1 MDRTEASDAFNAGS
15 IPVGCIYI
23 TLIIGR
29 DERSRLRLFAIKELF
44 FRIWKGRNMWKEK
57 LHFLGN
63 YIIKHSKVVLPAV
76 VVVAVAVTVSVSLS
90 MNNRHREEQQN
101 AESAA
106 AASSEIATEPTTED
120 VSLVANEEGAVYTL
134 VATYYNAMAT
144 GDETTL
150 RSVCDEISDKDMYR
164 YLELAQYID
173 YYPTLEIYTKTG
185 PEEGSVIAYVYY
197 KIAFVGHE
205 EEVPGYQALYICT
218 NDQGEMYIKRGENSE
233 EVNDYIK
240 TVSTQDDVVEFNN
253 KITVEYNELMV
264 DHPEVLQYIS
274 ELDSQVSIAVGEKL
288 ANQVAGDQNTDTSAE
303 GGDQAADGQDT
314 SAEGTEQPAEE
325 QGPQYVTTTTTVN
338 VRSSDSEQ
346 ADKLGKVAGGTKLQ
360 VLEQRANG
368 WTKVDYEGKEGY
380 IKTEFL
386 QLAESAAGAET
397 IGTVTATTNINVRA
411 SASETADRL
420 GVLSGGDSAE
430 LVGTEGDWSKIRYNG
445 QIGYVKSEYVQ

>member
-1 MDRTEASDAFNAGS
+1 
-15 IPVGCIYI
+15 
-23 TLIIGR
+23 
-29 DERSRLRLFAIKELF
+29 
-44 FRIWKGRNMWKEK
+44 MWKEK

-205 EEVPGYQALYICT
+205 EEVPGYQALYFFT

>member
-1 MDRTEASDAFNAGS
+1 
-15 IPVGCIYI
+15 
-23 TLIIGR
+23 
-29 DERSRLRLFAIKELF
+29 
-44 FRIWKGRNMWKEK
+44 MWKEK

-120 VSLVANEEGAVYTL
+120 VPLVANEEGAVYTL

-288 ANQVAGDQNTDTSAE
+288 ANQVAGDQSTDTSAE

-386 QLAESAAGAET
+386 QLAESAAGAEI

-430 LVGTEGDWSKIRYNG
+430 LVGTEGDWSKIKYNG

>member
-29 DERSRLRLFAIKELF
+29 EMREAACGFLQFKEY
-44 FRIWKGRNMWKEK
+44 FRIRKGLYMWKEK
-57 LHFLGN
+57 IHSIGN
-63 YIIKHSKVVLPAV
+63 YIIKHNKVVLPAV
-76 VVVAVAVTVSVSLS
+76 VVVAVAITVSVSLS
-90 MNNRHREEQQN
+90 LSNRHKEAQQE
-101 AESAA
+101 AEIASAA
-106 AASSEIATEPTTED
+106 SEMATETATEE
-120 VSLVANEEGAVYTL
+120 VPLVANEEGAIYTL
-134 VATYYNAMAT
+134 IATYYNAMAT
-144 GDETTL
+144 GDEETL

-164 YLELAQYID
+164 YVELSQYID

-197 KIAFVGHE
+197 KISFVGHE

-218 NDQGEMYIKRGENSE
+218 NDQGGLYIKRGENSE
-233 EVNDYIK
+233 EVNEYIK

-288 ANQVAGDQNTDTSAE
+288 ANQVAGETQVAE
-303 GGDQAADGQDT
+303 AGTEEGSTDGQDT
-314 SAEGTEQPAEE
+314 QSENGEQKEAED

-346 ADKLGKVAGGTKLQ
+346 ADKLGKVSGGTKLQ
-360 VLEQRANG
+360 VLEQRPNG

-386 QLAESAAGAET
+386 QLAESAAGTET

-430 LVGTEGDWSKIRYNG
+430 LVGTEGDWSKIKYNG

>member
-1 MDRTEASDAFNAGS
+1 
-15 IPVGCIYI
+15 
-23 TLIIGR
+23 
-29 DERSRLRLFAIKELF
+29 
-44 FRIWKGRNMWKEK
+44 MWKENI
-57 LHFLGN
+57 HSVGN
-63 YIIKHSKVVLPAV
+63 YIIKHTKIILPAV
-76 VVVAVAVTVSVSLS
+76 VVAAVAVTVSVSLS
-90 MNNRHREEQQN
+90 LGNKHREEQKA
-101 AESAA
+101 AEIETFTGEAIT
-106 AASSEIATEPTTED
+106 EVATEEVP
-120 VSLVANEEGAVYTL
+120 LVANNEGAVYSL

-144 GDETTL
+144 GDEDTL

-164 YLELAQYID
+164 YLELSQYID

-218 NDQGEMYIKRGENSE
+218 NDQGGLYIKRGENSG

-240 TVSTQDDVVEFNN
+240 KVSTQDDVVEFNN

-274 ELDSQVSIAVGEKL
+274 ELDSQVSVAVGEKL
-288 ANQVAGDQNTDTSAE
+288 ANQVAGDQNTDASAE
-303 GGDQAADGQDT
+303 GGEQPAEGQDT
-314 SAEGTEQPAEE
+314 STEGGEQPTED
-325 QGPQYVTTTTTVN
+325 QGPQYVTATTTVN

-346 ADKLGKVAGGTKLQ
+346 ADKLGKVTGGTKLQ
-360 VLEQRANG
+360 VLEQRPNG

-386 QLAESAAGAET
+386 QAAESAAGAEA

-430 LVGTEGDWSKIRYNG
+430 LIGTEGDWSKIKYNG

>member
-1 MDRTEASDAFNAGS
+1 
-15 IPVGCIYI
+15 
-23 TLIIGR
+23 
-29 DERSRLRLFAIKELF
+29 
-44 FRIWKGRNMWKEK
+44 MWKEK
-57 LHFLGN
+57 IHSIGN
-63 YIIKHSKVVLPAV
+63 YIIKHNKIVLPAV

-90 MNNRHREEQQN
+90 MNSRHKEAQQEAE
-101 AESAA
+101 AESAL
-106 AASSEIATEPTTED
+106 AASQAETETASQEVP
-120 VSLVANEEGAVYTL
+120 LVANEEGDIYSL
-134 VATYYNAMAT
+134 IATYYNAMAT
-144 GDETTL
+144 GDESTL
-150 RSVCDEISDKDMYR
+150 RAVCDEISDKDMYR
-164 YLELAQYID
+164 YVELAQYID

-185 PEEGSVIAYVYY
+185 PEDGSVIAYVYY
-197 KIAFVGHE
+197 KIKFVGHD

-218 NDQGEMYIKRGENSE
+218 NDQGELYIKRGENSE

-288 ANQVAGDQNTDTSAE
+288 ANQVAGDSQNTEGENTEGTTDGGQETPTE
-303 GGDQAADGQDT
+303 GGD
-314 SAEGTEQPAEE
+314 QPAEE

-346 ADKLGKVAGGTKLQ
+346 ADKLGKVSGGTKLQ
-360 VLEQRANG
+360 LLEQRPNG

-380 IKTEFL
+380 IKSEFL
-386 QLAESAAGAET
+386 QTVENSAGAET

-411 SASETADRL
+411 SASETAERL
-420 GVLSGGDSAE
+420 GVLSGGDSAD
-430 LVGTEGDWSKIRYNG
+430 LISTEGDWSKIKYNG

>member
-29 DERSRLRLFAIKELF
+29 EMREAACGFLQFKEY
-44 FRIWKGRNMWKEK
+44 FRIRKGLYMWKEK
-57 LHFLGN
+57 IHSIGN
-63 YIIKHSKVVLPAV
+63 YIIKHNKVVLPAV
-76 VVVAVAVTVSVSLS
+76 VVVAVAITVSVSLS
-90 MNNRHREEQQN
+90 LSNRHKEAQQE
-101 AESAA
+101 AEIASAA
-106 AASSEIATEPTTED
+106 SETATETATEE
-120 VSLVANEEGAVYTL
+120 VPLVANEEGAIYTL
-134 VATYYNAMAT
+134 IATYYNAMAT
-144 GDETTL
+144 GDEETL

-164 YLELAQYID
+164 YVELSQYID

-197 KIAFVGHE
+197 KISFVGHE

-218 NDQGEMYIKRGENSE
+218 NDQGGLYIKRGENSE
-233 EVNDYIK
+233 EVNEYIK

-288 ANQVAGDQNTDTSAE
+288 ANQVAGETQVAE
-303 GGDQAADGQDT
+303 AGTEEGSTDGQDT
-314 SAEGTEQPAEE
+314 QTENGEQQEAED

-338 VRSSDSEQ
+338 VRNSDSEQ
-346 ADKLGKVAGGTKLQ
+346 ADKLGKVSGGTKLQ
-360 VLEQRANG
+360 VLEQRPNG

-386 QLAESAAGAET
+386 QLAESAAETET

-430 LVGTEGDWSKIRYNG
+430 LVGTEGDWSKIKYNG

>member
-29 DERSRLRLFAIKELF
+29 EMREAACGFLQFKEY
-44 FRIWKGRNMWKEK
+44 FRIRKGLYMWKEK
-57 LHFLGN
+57 IHSIGN
-63 YIIKHSKVVLPAV
+63 YIIKHNKVVLPAV
-76 VVVAVAVTVSVSLS
+76 VVVAVAITVSVSLS
-90 MNNRHREEQQN
+90 LSNRHKEAQQE
-101 AESAA
+101 AEIASAA
-106 AASSEIATEPTTED
+106 SETATETATED
-120 VSLVANEEGAVYTL
+120 VPLVANEEGAVYTL
-134 VATYYNAMAT
+134 IATYYNAMAT
-144 GDETTL
+144 GDEETL

-164 YLELAQYID
+164 YVELSQYID

-197 KIAFVGHE
+197 KISFVGHE

-218 NDQGEMYIKRGENSE
+218 NDQGGLYIKRGENSE

-264 DHPEVLQYIS
+264 EHPEVLQYIS

-288 ANQVAGDQNTDTSAE
+288 ANQVAGETQVAE
-303 GGDQAADGQDT
+303 AGTEEGSTDGQDT
-314 SAEGTEQPAEE
+314 QTENGEQQEAEE

-346 ADKLGKVAGGTKLQ
+346 ADKLGKVSGGTKLQ
-360 VLEQRANG
+360 VLEQRPNG

-430 LVGTEGDWSKIRYNG
+430 LVGTEGDWSKIKYNG

>member
-1 MDRTEASDAFNAGS
+1 M
-15 IPVGCIYI
+15 
-23 TLIIGR
+23 
-29 DERSRLRLFAIKELF
+29 
-44 FRIWKGRNMWKEK
+44 
-57 LHFLGN
+57 
-63 YIIKHSKVVLPAV
+63 
-76 VVVAVAVTVSVSLS
+76 
-90 MNNRHREEQQN
+90 
-101 AESAA
+101 
-106 AASSEIATEPTTED
+106 
-120 VSLVANEEGAVYTL
+120 
-134 VATYYNAMAT
+134 
-144 GDETTL
+144 
-150 RSVCDEISDKDMYR
+150 
-164 YLELAQYID
+164 
-173 YYPTLEIYTKTG
+173 
-185 PEEGSVIAYVYY
+185 
-197 KIAFVGHE
+197 
-205 EEVPGYQALYICT
+205 PGYQALYICT

-430 LVGTEGDWSKIRYNG
+430 LVGTEGDWSKIKYNG
-445 QIGYVKSEYVQ
+445 QVGYVKSEYVQ

>member
-1 MDRTEASDAFNAGS
+1 
-15 IPVGCIYI
+15 
-23 TLIIGR
+23 
-29 DERSRLRLFAIKELF
+29 
-44 FRIWKGRNMWKEK
+44 MWKEK

-185 PEEGSVIAYVYY
+185 PEEGSGIAYVYY

>member
-1 MDRTEASDAFNAGS
+1 
-15 IPVGCIYI
+15 
-23 TLIIGR
+23 
-29 DERSRLRLFAIKELF
+29 
-44 FRIWKGRNMWKEK
+44 MWKEK

-288 ANQVAGDQNTDTSAE
+288 ANQGAGDQNTDTSAE

>member
-1 MDRTEASDAFNAGS
+1 
-15 IPVGCIYI
+15 
-23 TLIIGR
+23 
-29 DERSRLRLFAIKELF
+29 
-44 FRIWKGRNMWKEK
+44 MWKEK
-57 LHFLGN
+57 IHSVGN
-63 YIIKHSKVVLPAV
+63 YIIKHTKIILPAV
-76 VVVAVAVTVSVSLS
+76 VVAAVAVTVSVSLS
-90 MNNRHREEQQN
+90 LGNKHREEQKA
-101 AESAA
+101 AEIETFTGEAIT
-106 AASSEIATEPTTED
+106 EVATEEVP
-120 VSLVANEEGAVYTL
+120 LVANNEGAVYSL

-144 GDETTL
+144 GDEDTL

-164 YLELAQYID
+164 YLELSQYID

-185 PEEGSVIAYVYY
+185 PEEGSVIAYIYY

-218 NDQGEMYIKRGENSE
+218 NDQGGLYIKRGENSG

-240 TVSTQDDVVEFNN
+240 KVSTQDDVVEFNN

-274 ELDSQVSIAVGEKL
+274 ELDSQVSVAVGEKL
-288 ANQVAGDQNTDTSAE
+288 ANQVAGDQNTDASAE
-303 GGDQAADGQDT
+303 GGEQPAEGQDT
-314 SAEGTEQPAEE
+314 SIEGGEQPTED
-325 QGPQYVTTTTTVN
+325 QGPQYVTATTTVN

-346 ADKLGKVAGGTKLQ
+346 ADKLGKVTGGTKLQ
-360 VLEQRANG
+360 VLEQRPNG

-386 QLAESAAGAET
+386 QAAESAAGAET

-411 SASETADRL
+411 TASETADRL

-430 LVGTEGDWSKIRYNG
+430 LIGTEGDWSKIKYNG

>member
-1 MDRTEASDAFNAGS
+1 
-15 IPVGCIYI
+15 
-23 TLIIGR
+23 
-29 DERSRLRLFAIKELF
+29 
-44 FRIWKGRNMWKEK
+44 MWKEK
-57 LHFLGN
+57 IHSIGN
-63 YIIKHSKVVLPAV
+63 YIIKHNKIVLPAI

-90 MNNRHREEQQN
+90 INNSHKVAQQEAE
-101 AESAA
+101 AESAL
-106 AASSEIATEPTTED
+106 AASQAETETATQEVP
-120 VSLVANEEGAVYTL
+120 LVANEEGDIYSL

-144 GDETTL
+144 GDESTL
-150 RSVCDEISDKDMYR
+150 RTVCDEISDKDMYR
-164 YLELAQYID
+164 YVELAQYID

-185 PEEGSVIAYVYY
+185 PEDGSVIAYVYY
-197 KIAFVGHE
+197 KIKFVGHD

-218 NDQGEMYIKRGENSE
+218 NDQGELYIKRGENSE
-233 EVNDYIK
+233 EINDYIK

-288 ANQVAGDQNTDTSAE
+288 ANQVAGDSQNTEGENTEGTTDDGQETSTE
-303 GGDQAADGQDT
+303 GGD
-314 SAEGTEQPAEE
+314 QPAEE

-346 ADKLGKVAGGTKLQ
+346 ADKLGKVSGGTKLQ
-360 VLEQRANG
+360 LLEQRPNG

-380 IKTEFL
+380 IKSEFL
-386 QLAESAAGAET
+386 QTVESTAGAET

-420 GVLSGGDSAE
+420 GVFSGGDSAE
-430 LVGTEGDWSKIRYNG
+430 LIGTEGEWSKIKYNG

>member
-1 MDRTEASDAFNAGS
+1 
-15 IPVGCIYI
+15 
-23 TLIIGR
+23 
-29 DERSRLRLFAIKELF
+29 
-44 FRIWKGRNMWKEK
+44 MWKEK
-57 LHFLGN
+57 IHSIGN
-63 YIIKHSKVVLPAV
+63 YIIKHNKVVLPAV
-76 VVVAVAVTVSVSLS
+76 VVVAVAITVSVSLS
-90 MNNRHREEQQN
+90 LNNRHKEELQE
-101 AESAA
+101 AEIASAA
-106 AASSEIATEPTTED
+106 SETATETATQDIP
-120 VSLVANEEGAVYTL
+120 LVANEEGAIYTL

-144 GDETTL
+144 GDEETL

-164 YLELAQYID
+164 YVELSQYID

-218 NDQGEMYIKRGENSE
+218 NDQGGLYIKRGENSE

-288 ANQVAGDQNTDTSAE
+288 ANQVAGES
-303 GGDQAADGQDT
+303 QAAETGTEDGSTDGQD
-314 SAEGTEQPAEE
+314 AQTENSEQQPEE

-346 ADKLGKVAGGTKLQ
+346 ADKLGKVSGGTKLQ
-360 VLEQRANG
+360 VLEQRPNG

-430 LVGTEGDWSKIRYNG
+430 LVGTEGDWSKIKYNG

>member
-29 DERSRLRLFAIKELF
+29 EMREAACGFLQFKEY
-44 FRIWKGRNMWKEK
+44 FRIRKGLYMWKEK
-57 LHFLGN
+57 IHSIGN
-63 YIIKHSKVVLPAV
+63 YIIKHNKVVLPAV
-76 VVVAVAVTVSVSLS
+76 VVVAVAITVSVSLS
-90 MNNRHREEQQN
+90 LSNRHKEAQQE
-101 AESAA
+101 AEIASAA
-106 AASSEIATEPTTED
+106 SETATETATEE
-120 VSLVANEEGAVYTL
+120 VPLVANEEGAIYTL
-134 VATYYNAMAT
+134 ISTYYNAMAT
-144 GDETTL
+144 GDEETL

-164 YLELAQYID
+164 YVELSQYID

-197 KIAFVGHE
+197 KISFVGHE

-218 NDQGEMYIKRGENSE
+218 NDQGGLYIKRGENSE
-233 EVNDYIK
+233 EVNEYIK

-288 ANQVAGDQNTDTSAE
+288 ANQVAAE
-303 GGDQAADGQDT
+303 TQVAEAGTEEGSTDGQDT
-314 SAEGTEQPAEE
+314 QTENGEQQEAED

-346 ADKLGKVAGGTKLQ
+346 ADKLGKVSGGTKLQ
-360 VLEQRANG
+360 VLEQRPNG

-386 QLAESAAGAET
+386 QLAESAAGTET

-430 LVGTEGDWSKIRYNG
+430 LLGTEGDWSKIKYNG

>member
-1 MDRTEASDAFNAGS
+1 
-15 IPVGCIYI
+15 
-23 TLIIGR
+23 
-29 DERSRLRLFAIKELF
+29 
-44 FRIWKGRNMWKEK
+44 MWKEK

-106 AASSEIATEPTTED
+106 AVSSEIATEPTTED
-120 VSLVANEEGAVYTL
+120 VPLVANEEGTVYTL

>member
-1 MDRTEASDAFNAGS
+1 
-15 IPVGCIYI
+15 
-23 TLIIGR
+23 
-29 DERSRLRLFAIKELF
+29 
-44 FRIWKGRNMWKEK
+44 MWKEK

-185 PEEGSVIAYVYY
+185 PEEDSVIAYVYY

-386 QLAESAAGAET
+386 QLAESVAGAET

-430 LVGTEGDWSKIRYNG
+430 LVGTEGDWSKIKYNG
-445 QIGYVKSEYVQ
+445 QVGYVKSEYVQ

>member
-1 MDRTEASDAFNAGS
+1 
-15 IPVGCIYI
+15 
-23 TLIIGR
+23 
-29 DERSRLRLFAIKELF
+29 
-44 FRIWKGRNMWKEK
+44 MWKEK
-57 LHFLGN
+57 IHSIGN
-63 YIIKHSKVVLPAV
+63 YIIKHNKIVLPAV

-90 MNNRHREEQQN
+90 MNNSHKEAQQQ
-101 AESAA
+101 AESESAS
-106 AASSEIATEPTTED
+106 AASEAEAETATQEVP
-120 VSLVANEEGAVYTL
+120 LVANEEGDIYSL
-134 VATYYNAMAT
+134 IATYYNAMAT
-144 GDETTL
+144 GDESTL
-150 RSVCDEISDKDMYR
+150 RTVCDEISDKDMYR
-164 YLELAQYID
+164 YVELAQYID

-185 PEEGSVIAYVYY
+185 PEDGSVIAYVYY
-197 KIAFVGHE
+197 KIKFVGHD

-218 NDQGEMYIKRGENSE
+218 NDQGDLYIKRGENSE

-288 ANQVAGDQNTDTSAE
+288 ANQVAGDAQNTEE
-303 GGDQAADGQDT
+303 GNTEGTTGDGQET
-314 SAEGTEQPAEE
+314 STEGDDQPAEE

-346 ADKLGKVAGGTKLQ
+346 ADKLGKVSGGTKLQ
-360 VLEQRANG
+360 LLEQRPNG

-380 IKTEFL
+380 IKSEFL
-386 QLAESAAGAET
+386 QTVESAAGADT
-397 IGTVTATTNINVRA
+397 IGNVTATTNINVRA

-420 GVLSGGDSAE
+420 GVLSGGDSAD
-430 LVGTEGDWSKIRYNG
+430 LIGTEGDWSKIKYNG